1 MPHKKHLNY
10 STLVILAS
18 VVFAF
23 ILPSFGELL
32 KPYVG
37 YMLMVVMFV
46 NLINVDFTK
55 IIHMPKSVFGM
66 AFTTHYILIP
76 LLGWLIVFLL
86 VKEASYATGLIL
98 AIVMPVGITV
108 PALVKLLKGDFEESL
123 AFTMV
128 FSVLAIFTT
137 PLLMWLLAGIYVKI
151 EPLKLIV
158 PMLLYIVVPFIA
170 AKIAEVKF
178 SGISKYSKQTTL
190 FLLFFIVWGV
200 IGKNSS
206 IIVSQFNSIL
216 FLLIVVLILNLAL
229 FGVSFIVSRIVKE
242 IKEEIALTMLNYK
255 NYVLAAVLA
264 ISLFDANTVLAV
276 VIFAI
281 MQNIALVSF
290 FKFIDIYKEKLK
302 MRY

>member
-1 MPHKKHLNY
+1 MPHRKHLNY

-23 ILPSFGELL
+23 ILPSVGELL

-46 NLINVDFTK
+46 NLIDVDFTR
-55 IIHMPKSVFGM
+55 IILMPKRVFAM

-76 LLGWLIVFLL
+76 MLGSLIIFLL
-86 VKEASYATGLIL
+86 VKEPAYATGLIL

-108 PALVKLLKGDFEESL
+108 PALVRLLKGKFEESL

-128 FSVLAIFTT
+128 FSLLAIFMT

-151 EPLKLIV
+151 EPTKLIV
-158 PMLLYIVVPFIA
+158 PLLLYIATPFLV

-190 FLLFFIVWGV
+190 FLLFFIIWGV

-206 IIVSQFNSIL
+206 IIISKFSSIL
-216 FLLIVVLILNLAL
+216 FLLIAVLILNLVL
-229 FGVSFIVSRIVKE
+229 FSVSFIVSRIVKE

-264 ISLFDANTVLAV
+264 ISLFDSNTVLAV

-281 MQNIALVSF
+281 MQNITLVSF
-290 FKFIDIYKEKLK
+290 FKFIDIYRGKFRMK
-302 MRY
+302 Y